1 MKNPAAIRLL
11 VLVLRQTD
19 DDFTRI
25 LGRLLDD
32 LGWDVTHPSRAVTQ
46 LTQVLGRLRDLDIV
60 TDFVLDRVADRV
72 TITINRTWFQDG
84 G

>member
-19 DDFTRI
+19 GDFTRV

-32 LGWDVTHPSRAVTQ
+32 LGWDATHPSRAATQ